1 MKKIRFLNGPLSP
14 FDREFEEEVL
24 DEREE
29 E

>member
-1 MKKIRFLNGPLSP
+1 MKEIRFLCGPLSP
-14 FDREFEEEVL
+14 FDREFEKEVL